1 MHKVKIQSV
10 SRDLVGNSA
19 LVRADIMENLG
30 RFSRV
35 VDAIEIEIEGG
46 ARMSLEE
53 LTATVLEEYQNA

>member
-19 LVRADIMENLG
+19 LVRADIMENRV

-35 VDAIEIEIEGG
+35 ADAIEIEGG